1 MWRTENEFWAAAKV
15 STVWLQ
21 WKIQNVYLWE
31 IITFDL
37 FSYNFTKF
45 YLRIHKQ
52 LVNLV
57 YNDVKN
63 LAYILI
69 CSNGVQSFFWS
80 KVRKSLSVWD
90 NHV

>member
-1 MWRTENEFWAAAKV
+1 MWSTENEFWAAAKL

-21 WKIQNVYLWE
+21 RKIQNVYLWE

-37 FSYNFTKF
+37 FSYNSTKC
-45 YLRIHKQ
+45 YLQIHKQ

-63 LAYILI
+63 LA
-69 CSNGVQSFFWS
+69 
-80 KVRKSLSVWD
+80 
-90 NHV
+90 